1 MKTYYLSNEK
11 MLQNYGV
18 MFENLGKDLELKAEL
33 TEYGYDE
40 AKIGEGKK
48 LYDEARKTFDANT
61 KETREETTASLNFQ
75 EKYQNFQKIYITHR
89 KKAKIVFD
97 DNAEAFLQ
105 LKLKNTPA
113 RVIAKFLEETRA
125 FYQLLNTTETL
136 MTLLKQLKVTEQDI
150 EKQLQ
155 LLTDVEQAYAD
166 YQKEKGES
174 QQATKDKN
182 NAFDALDKWVVRFF
196 KVAKI
201 ALEDKPQLL
210 ESLGKTIRS

>member
-18 MFENLGKDLELKAEL
+18 IFDNLGKDLELKAEL
-33 TEYGYDE
+33 AEYGYDE

-125 FYQLLNTTETL
+125 FYRLLNTTETL

-155 LLTDVEQAYAD
+155 LLTNVEQAYAD

-196 KVAKI
+196 KVVKI
-201 ALEDKPQLL
+201 VLEDKPQLL

>member
-33 TEYGYDE
+33 AEYGYDE

-105 LKLKNTPA
+105 LKLKNIPA

-125 FYQLLNTTETL
+125 FYQLLNTAETL
-136 MTLLKQLKVTEQDI
+136 MTPLKQLKVTEQDI

-182 NAFDALDKWVVRFF
+182 NAFDILDKWVVRFV

>member
-18 MFENLGKDLELKAEL
+18 MFENLGKDLDLKTELA
-33 TEYGYDE
+33 EYGYDE
-40 AKIGEGKK
+40 VKIKEGKK
-48 LYDEARKTFDANT
+48 LYDKARNTFDANI

-105 LKLKNTPA
+105 LKLKNIPA

-125 FYQLLNTTETL
+125 FYQLLNTGETL
-136 MTLLKQLKVTEQDI
+136 MTPLKQLKVTEQDI

>member
-11 MLQNYGV
+11 MLQSYGV
-18 MFENLGKDLELKAEL
+18 MFENIGKNLELKSEL
-33 TEYGYDE
+33 AEYGYDE
-40 AKIGEGKK
+40 AKIKEGKK
-48 LYDEARKTFDANT
+48 LYDEARKTFDVNT
-61 KETREETTASLNFQ
+61 KETREETTASQNFQ
-75 EKYQNFQKIYITHR
+75 KKYQNFQKIHTTHR

-105 LKLKNTPA
+105 LKLKDTPA
-113 RVIAKFLEETRA
+113 RAIAKFLEEAKA
-125 FYQLLNTTETL
+125 FYQLISTTKTL
-136 MTLLKQLKVTEQDI
+136 MTPLKQLKITEQEI
-150 EKQLQ
+150 TKQLQ
-155 LLTDVEQAYAD
+155 LLKEVEQAHAD

-182 NAFDALDKWVVRFF
+182 NAFEALDKWVVKFF

-210 ESLGKTIRS
+210 EILGKTIRS

>member
-18 MFENLGKDLELKAEL
+18 MFENLGKDLDLKTELA
-33 TEYGYDE
+33 EYGYDE
-40 AKIGEGKK
+40 VKIKEGKK

-125 FYQLLNTTETL
+125 FYRLLNTTETL

-155 LLTDVEQAYAD
+155 LLTNVEQAYAD

-182 NAFDALDKWVVRFF
+182 NAFDALDKWVTRFF

-201 ALEDKPQLL
+201 ALEDRPQLL
-210 ESLGKTIRS
+210 ESLGKIMKN

>member
-18 MFENLGKDLELKAEL
+18 MFENLGKDLDLKTELA
-33 TEYGYDE
+33 EYGYDE
-40 AKIGEGKK
+40 VKIKEGKK
-48 LYDEARKTFDANT
+48 LYDKARNTFDANT
-61 KETREETTASLNFQ
+61 KETREETTASRNFQ

-125 FYQLLNTTETL
+125 FYRLLNTTETL

-155 LLTDVEQAYAD
+155 LLTNVEQAYAD

-196 KVAKI
+196 KVVKI
-201 ALEDKPQLL
+201 VLEDKPQLL

>member
-33 TEYGYDE
+33 AEYGYDE

-97 DNAEAFLQ
+97 DNPEAFLQ

-125 FYQLLNTTETL
+125 FYQLLDTTEKLLTP
-136 MTLLKQLKVTEQDI
+136 LKQLKITEQEI
-150 EKQLQ
+150 KKQLQ
-155 LLTDVEQAYAD
+155 LLTEVEQAYAD

-174 QQATKDKN
+174 QQATKGKN
-182 NAFDALDKWVVRFF
+182 DAFDALDKWVTRFF

-201 ALEDKPQLL
+201 ALEDRPQLL
-210 ESLGKTIRS
+210 ESLGKIMKN

>member
-18 MFENLGKDLELKAEL
+18 IFDNLGKDLELKAEL
-33 TEYGYDE
+33 AEYGYDE

-61 KETREETTASLNFQ
+61 KETREETTASRNFQ

-97 DNAEAFLQ
+97 DNPEAFLQ

-113 RVIAKFLEETRA
+113 RVIAKFLVETRA

-136 MTLLKQLKVTEQDI
+136 MTPLKQLKVTEQDI

-155 LLTDVEQAYAD
+155 LLTEVEQAYAD

-174 QQATKDKN
+174 QQATKDKSN
-182 NAFDALDKWVVRFF
+182 TFDTLDKWVVRFF

>member
-18 MFENLGKDLELKAEL
+18 MFENLGKDLDLKTELA
-33 TEYGYDE
+33 EYGYDE
-40 AKIGEGKK
+40 VKIKEGKK
-48 LYDEARKTFDANT
+48 LYDKARKTFDANT

-136 MTLLKQLKVTEQDI
+136 MTPLKQLKVTEQDI

-182 NAFDALDKWVVRFF
+182 NTFDAFDKWVVRFF

>member
-18 MFENLGKDLELKAEL
+18 IFENLGKDLELKAEL
-33 TEYGYDE
+33 AEYGYDE

-97 DNAEAFLQ
+97 DNPEVFLQ

-136 MTLLKQLKVTEQDI
+136 MTPLKQLKVTEQDI

-201 ALEDKPQLL
+201 DLEDKPQLL

>member
-18 MFENLGKDLELKAEL
+18 MFENLGKDLDLKTELA
-33 TEYGYDE
+33 EYGYDE
-40 AKIGEGKK
+40 VKIKEGKK

-125 FYQLLNTTETL
+125 FYRLLNTTETL

-155 LLTDVEQAYAD
+155 LLTNVEQAYAD

-196 KVAKI
+196 KVVKI
-201 ALEDKPQLL
+201 VLEDKPQLL

>member
-11 MLQNYGV
+11 MLQSYGV
-18 MFENLGKDLELKAEL
+18 MFENIGKNLELKSEL
-33 TEYGYDE
+33 AEYGYDE
-40 AKIGEGKK
+40 AKIKEGKK
-48 LYDEARKTFDANT
+48 LYDEARKTFDVNT
-61 KETREETTASLNFQ
+61 KETREETTASQNFQ
-75 EKYQNFQKIYITHR
+75 EKYQNFQKIHTTHR

-105 LKLKNTPA
+105 LKLKDTPA
-113 RVIAKFLEETRA
+113 RAIAKFLEEAKA
-125 FYQLLNTTETL
+125 FYQLISTTETL
-136 MTLLKQLKVTEQDI
+136 MTLLKQLKITEQEI
-150 EKQLQ
+150 TKQLQ
-155 LLTDVEQAYAD
+155 LLKEVEQAHAD

-182 NAFDALDKWVVRFF
+182 NAFEALDKWVVKFF

-210 ESLGKTIRS
+210 EILGKTIRS